1 MSMSQGSGR
10 VMRKG
15 GGVYDGG
22 GVDNGGGV
30 VSGGLV
36 DYSVET
42 ENNNKHIC
50 KKNAARVLLTTIKLT
65 GMTSYPWWSSA
76 VYSTLR
82 TEPSGSTRE

>member
-1 MSMSQGSGR
+1 MQTMMSMSQGSGR

-50 KKNAARVLLTTIKLT
+50 KKMLL
-65 GMTSYPWWSSA
+65 GY
-76 VYSTLR
+76 Y
-82 TEPSGSTRE
+82 